1 MLTTVTPASE
11 LTEISA
17 ERVVLPLSLP
27 LKIPPNAANM
37 PPMLNWLT
45 KLFSL
50 PGDDLK
56 KGQIVGVPASAKWT
70 SLSHGRDL
78 GMKDSGIDSIPS
90 LHIENPDTKFAG
102 SKRLHRGLAQRS
114 AHVR

>member
-1 MLTTVTPASE
+1 MARATTLVAV
-11 LTEISA
+11 EI
-17 ERVVLPLSLP
+17 L
-27 LKIPPNAANM
+27 PNAANM

-56 KGQIVGVPASAKWT
+56 KAQIVGVRASAKWS
-70 SLSHGRDL
+70 SLSHSRDPGL
-78 GMKDSGIDSIPS
+78 KDSGIDSIPS

-102 SKRLHRGLAQRS
+102 RKRLHRGSAQRS